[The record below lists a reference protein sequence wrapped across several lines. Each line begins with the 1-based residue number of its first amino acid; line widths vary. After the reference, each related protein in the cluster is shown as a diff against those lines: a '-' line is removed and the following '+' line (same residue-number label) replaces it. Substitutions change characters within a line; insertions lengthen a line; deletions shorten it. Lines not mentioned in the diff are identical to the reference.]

1 MGKILRFIK
10 SVLIVYH
17 HGDEIFCDP
26 LTGVYNRRYFEGI
39 IEREMSRSKRYNRSL
54 IFALLDVDKFK
65 QINDNRG
72 HVEGDGV
79 LRELGTLLKSTCRT
93 TDVIVR
99 YGGDEFL
106 IVMPETK
113 ENDAFVV
120 INRLKE
126 KFKDYLQKKEFPP
139 ECGLSCGIAS
149 WKPDQS
155 LQKILKKADKKMYK
169 EKKSGL

>member
-1 MGKILRFIK
+1 MKKIIRFIK
-10 SVLIVYH
+10 SVLLVYH

-26 LTGVYNRRYFEGI
+26 LTGVYNRRYFESI
-39 IEREMSRSKRYNRSL
+39 IEREMSRSKRYERSL

-72 HVEGDGV
+72 HLEGDGV
-79 LRELGTLLKSTCRT
+79 LRELGTLLKSTCRA
-93 TDVIVR
+93 TDIVVR

-106 IVMPETK
+106 IVMPETDK
-113 ENDAFVV
+113 NSALLV
-120 INRLKE
+120 INRLK
-126 KFKDYLQKKEFPP
+126 KRFKDYLQKKKFSP

-155 LQKILKKADKKMYK
+155 LQEILSEADKKMYK